1 MVTIWPYLSC
11 ILTIGTG
18 KQPTVRADIFHSPSN
33 SLSIPFAN
41 NTHRSKLRPQGRGL
55 LRSGCRKRPAAFSGK
70 RAAWRPGLDFCKMV
84 VPSAMRSVISEAP
97 VPGNDRA
104 SFSSCGCGRR
114 NSARLSFVGSFSTA
128 WEGPPG
134 YRRASSPLFELRIQM
149 VPRAFSR
156 W

>member
-55 LRSGCRKRPAAFSGK
+55 LRSGCRKRPAVFSGK

-114 NSARLSFVGSFSTA
+114 NSAR
-128 WEGPPG
+128 PPAG
-134 YRRASSPLFELRIQM
+134 ELFDKQQAPAARPGLVAFCGLPPSKRTLRFF
-149 VPRAFSR
+149 PK
-156 W
+156 